1 MQYTMAEINQ
11 PNFEK
16 INKYNVTIMS
26 LKNQLKASTNI
37 DELTMIAGKIIE
49 LEHQI
54 IVEKTAG
61 YKSLEKERKEIE
73 NKIDKIRRELK
84 RAEDE
89 LARVDGTLDFKLNG
103 YRIALQN
110 RIEVLSDEYN
120 EIAKHIV

>member
-1 MQYTMAEINQ
+1 MAEINQ